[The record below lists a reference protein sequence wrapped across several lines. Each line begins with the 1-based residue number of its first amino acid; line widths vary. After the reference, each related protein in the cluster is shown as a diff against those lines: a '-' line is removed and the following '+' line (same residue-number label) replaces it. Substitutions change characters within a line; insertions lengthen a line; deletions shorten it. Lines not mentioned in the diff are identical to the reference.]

1 MSKHQK
7 SKPQLER
14 EARAQAA
21 KDRASREL
29 KAWIANMNTYDWLS
43 ALPPIVETPFDDEN
57 HLAGLCAAHGQVECN
72 CGRSY

>member
-1 MSKHQK
+1 MLKHQK

-14 EARAQAA
+14 EAKAQNA

-43 ALPPIVETPFDDEN
+43 ALPPILEVPFDAEN
-57 HLAGLCAAHGQVECN
+57 HLTGLCAAHGQPECI
-72 CGRSY
+72 CGKSY